1 MSFATNPALARAL
14 ADRGYT
20 ELTPVQAAVLEPGTQ
35 ARDLLVSAQTGSG
48 KTVAY
53 GLAFAPTLLGA
64 EETFPRAANPL
75 ALVVAP
81 TRELAMQVHRE
92 LTWLYA
98 NTGARVLSC
107 IGGMDGQREGRALEA
122 GAHIVVG
129 TPGRL
134 CDHLAR
140 GRLRLAD
147 LAVVVLDEADEMLD
161 LGFRD
166 ELETLLK
173 ATPAWRRTLLFSATI
188 AKDIA
193 ALARTYQTDALRI
206 DTLVRNQPHADI
218 EYRAVRTPPR
228 ETEHAVVNILRYFE
242 APTALVFCATRDG
255 VRHLQASLQERGF
268 TSVALSGELTQN
280 ERTRALQS
288 MRDGQA
294 RVCVATDVAARGLD
308 LPDLG
313 LVIHAD
319 MPTNKE
325 TLLHRSGRTGRA
337 GRKGTC
343 VVIVPANRARAAESL
358 FAAAGISAQWSGPP
372 LPEEIRARD
381 GQRLLADPILTD
393 EISAEDLTLARTLLE
408 GRSAEDIAA
417 ALVRLY
423 RSRLPAP
430 EEVTAVAAPPPP
442 PREKPRDNPPKD
454 PLSRSAAGPMTWF
467 SLNVGR
473 AQKADPKWILPLI
486 CRLGG
491 VEKRDVGAI
500 RIADR
505 ETRFEITQAAASAFA
520 ANLPEDGEDGARIT
534 AADAPAAL
542 PRREPGAPKRFI
554 KTGAPRKAKGA
565 PNAKQ
570 KRQ

>member
-1 MSFATNPALARAL
+1 
-14 ADRGYT
+14 
-20 ELTPVQAAVLEPGTQ
+20 
-35 ARDLLVSAQTGSG
+35 
-48 KTVAY
+48 
-53 GLAFAPTLLGA
+53 
-64 EETFPRAANPL
+64 
-75 ALVVAP
+75 
-81 TRELAMQVHRE
+81 MQVHRE

-98 NTGARVLSC
+98 QTDARILSC

-122 GAHIVVG
+122 GCHIVVG

-140 GRLRLAD
+140 GRLRLGD

-166 ELETLLK
+166 ELDTLLN
-173 ATPAWRRTLLFSATI
+173 ATPQSRRTLLFSATI
-188 AKDIA
+188 AKEIIG
-193 ALARTYQTDALRI
+193 LARKYQQDALRI

-228 ETEHAVVNILRYFE
+228 EIEHAVVNVLRYFE
-242 APTALVFCATRDG
+242 APTALVFCATREG
-255 VRHLQASLQERGF
+255 VRHLHASLQERGF

-280 ERTRALQS
+280 ERTRALQA

-319 MPTNKE
+319 MPNNKQ

-343 VVIVPANRARAAESL
+343 VVIVPANRARAAETLISS
-358 FAAAGISAQWSGPP
+358 AGVSAQWSGAP
-372 LPEEIRARD
+372 LAEEIRARD
-381 GQRLLADPILTD
+381 GARLLGDPVLT
-393 EISAEDLTLARTLLE
+393 EEMTEEDLTLARTLLD

-417 ALVRLY
+417 ALVRMY
-423 RSRLPAP
+423 RARLPAP
-430 EEVTAVAAPPPP
+430 EEITDLAPLPGTR
-442 PREKPRDNPPKD
+442 REPAPRDTSMRPEKANIA
-454 PLSRSAAGPMTWF
+454 SGPMVWF

-473 AQKADPKWILPLI
+473 AKKADPKWLLPLI
-486 CRLGG
+486 CRMGG

-500 RIADR
+500 RIQDN
-505 ETRFEITQAAASAFA
+505 ETRFEITQGMADDFANNIPDDAEDNVKIVRSEAPASA
-520 ANLPEDGEDGARIT
+520 
-534 AADAPAAL
+534 
-542 PRREPGAPKRFI
+542 PRRDPSAPKRFV
-554 KTGAPRKAKGA
+554 KTAYKKKPNDN
-565 PNAKQ
+565 NAK
-570 KRQ
+570 RRVT

>member
-1 MSFATNPALARAL
+1 MTFATNPSLDRAL
-14 ADRGYT
+14 TDRGYS
-20 ELTPVQAAVLEPGTQ
+20 ELTPVQDAVLVPGAE

-53 GLAFAPTLLGA
+53 GLAFAPTLLGG
-64 EETFPRAANPL
+64 EEKFDRPGNPRA
-75 ALVVAP
+75 LVIAP

-92 LTWLYA
+92 LSWLYA
-98 NTGARVLSC
+98 QTGARILSC

-122 GAHIVVG
+122 GCHIVVG

-140 GRLRLAD
+140 GRLKLGE

-166 ELETLLK
+166 ELDTLLN
-173 ATPAWRRTLLFSATI
+173 ATPEWRRTLLFSATI
-188 AKDIA
+188 AKEIT
-193 ALARTYQTDALRI
+193 ALARKYQKDALRI

-218 EYRAVRTPPR
+218 EYRAIRVPPR
-228 ETEHAVVNILRYFE
+228 ESEHAVVNVLRYFE

-255 VRHLQASLQERGF
+255 VRHLHASLQERGF

-280 ERTRALQS
+280 ERTRAVQA

-319 MPTNKE
+319 LPTNKE
-325 TLLHRSGRTGRA
+325 MLLHRSGRTGRA

-343 VVIVPANRARAAESL
+343 ILVVPAHRARAAQALIAS
-358 FAAAGISAQWSGPP
+358 AGVAVEWRGPP

-381 GQRLLADPILTD
+381 GARLLSDQVLTD
-393 EISAEDLTLARTLLE
+393 EMTADDLTLARTLLE
-408 GRSAEDIAA
+408 GRSAEDVAA

-423 RSRLPAP
+423 RARLPAP
-430 EEVTAVAAPPPP
+430 EEITELSPMPAAPRPA
-442 PREKPRDNPPKD
+442 RATERADKPGYA
-454 PLSRSAAGPMTWF
+454 SGPMVWF
-467 SLNVGR
+467 SLNIGR
-473 AQKADPKWILPLI
+473 AQKADPKWLLPLI
-486 CRLGG
+486 CRMGG

-500 RIADR
+500 RIQDR
-505 ETRFEITQAAASAFA
+505 DTRFEITQAMAEAFASA
-520 ANLPEDGEDGARIT
+520 LPDDAEDNVRVTRSE
-534 AADAPAAL
+534 APAPA
-542 PRREPGAPKRFI
+542 PRRDPGAPKRFF
-554 KTGAPRKAKGA
+554 KTAPAKRGQASNARARKL
-565 PNAKQ
+565 
-570 KRQ
+570 